1 MQDAGRQQVLS
12 LPGVVFQGRS
22 IVHLLLF
29 SSPPIHVSMMLGT
42 KIRGLESA
50 MEKSRGRREKVNLRL
65 QFSPE
70 RGAEEEFNSC
80 FVAVE

>member
-50 MEKSRGRREKVNLRL
+50 MEKSTKAKPRKEGKGESTSTV
-65 QFSPE
+65 
-70 RGAEEEFNSC
+70 
-80 FVAVE
+80 